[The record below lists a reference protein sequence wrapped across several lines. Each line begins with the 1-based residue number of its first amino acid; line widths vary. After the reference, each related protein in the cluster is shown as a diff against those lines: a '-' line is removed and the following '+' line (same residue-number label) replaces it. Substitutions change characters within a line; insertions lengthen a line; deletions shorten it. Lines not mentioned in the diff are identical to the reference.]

1 MCGICGIVNHKDGD
15 PVSRDLLEK
24 MTAVL
29 AHRGPDSHGIHIGRS
44 AGLGHRRLAVIDRTS
59 LANQPMSNEDGSM
72 WLVFDGEIY
81 NFKSLRQQLEGKH
94 TFRSQSDT
102 EVIVHLYEEYGEDCI
117 EHLRGMFA
125 FALWDSTAEKLL
137 MARDRLGQKFIY
149 YTSGPERLLFASEIK
164 SLLQDDALTRVP
176 NLNALHDYLS
186 LSYTPGGET
195 AFENVYRI
203 PPAHKLVYEK
213 GRLTLSRYW
222 QLSYAAASVRPPDP
236 GQVKEEIIERLRE
249 SVSLRLVSDVPLGA
263 FLSGGIDS
271 STVVALMMQLLDRP
285 VKTFS
290 IGFEEKSHDESHY
303 ARMVSR
309 ALGTEHYEYTLS
321 PDITSI
327 LPEVIAQYDEPL
339 ADPSAIPTYYLAKMA
354 RQHVTV
360 ALNGDGGDENFAGY
374 DRYVKSKVALHY
386 HRLPSPVRRSLTSL
400 FSRLVPGGL
409 AHDNILGRLREFFS
423 AGDMSPAEMY
433 CRWLFIF
440 NRYDKPALY
449 TAEFSSAINT
459 GDSEERIERLIHS
472 SDGKDFIEAA
482 VHADVLTYLPD
493 DLLVKMDRATMA
505 HALESRSPFLD
516 HTFMEYVAA
525 LPAGLKLKGLSRKW
539 ILKKA
544 AGALLPDE
552 IIRRPKRG
560 FGIPVDQWLRTQL
573 KDTVHDILMSRSC
586 RDRGYFKESAVEELL
601 KQHMSGERN
610 RQFHLWNL
618 LVLELWHQ
626 RFIDLPTGG
635 IA

>member
-1 MCGICGIVNHKDGD
+1 MCGICGIMNHKDGG
-15 PVSRDLLEK
+15 PVSRALLEK
-24 MTAVL
+24 MTGVL
-29 AHRGPDSHGIHIGRS
+29 SHRGPDSHGIHIDRA
-44 AGLGHRRLAVIDRTS
+44 AGLGHRRLAIIDRTS
-59 LANQPMSNEDGSM
+59 LGNQPMSNEDGSI

-81 NFKSLRQQLEGKH
+81 NFRSLRQQLEGKH

-102 EVIVHLYEEYGEDCI
+102 EVIIHLYEEYGEDCI

-125 FALWDSTAEKLL
+125 FALWDGTEEKLF

-149 YTSGPERLLFASEIK
+149 YTSGPERFLFASEIK
-164 SLLQDDALTRVP
+164 SLLQDHGLTRVP

-186 LSYTPGGET
+186 LSYAPGAET
-195 AFENVYRI
+195 AFKNIYRI
-203 PPAHKLVYEK
+203 PPAHKLVYQK
-213 GRLTLSRYW
+213 GKLTLSRYW
-222 QLSYAAASVRPPDP
+222 QLSYAAASGRAPGP
-236 GQVKEEIIERLRE
+236 GQVKEEIIEKLTE
-249 SVSLRLVSDVPLGA
+249 SVSLRLMSEVPLGA

-271 STVVALMMQLLDRP
+271 SSVVALMMQLTGRP

-290 IGFEEKSHDESHY
+290 IGFNEKSHDESHY

-321 PDITSI
+321 PYITSI
-327 LPEVIAQYDEPL
+327 LPEVIEQYDEPF

-354 RQHVTV
+354 KQHVTV

-374 DRYVKSKVALHY
+374 DRYVKSKLALYY
-386 HRLPSPVRRSLTSL
+386 HWLPSPLRRSLTFL
-400 FSRLVPGGL
+400 FSRLVPGSL
-409 AHDNILGRLREFFS
+409 PHDNILGRLREFFS
-423 AGDMSPAEMY
+423 AGDMSLAEMY
-433 CRWLFIF
+433 CRWLFFF
-440 NRYDKPALY
+440 NRYDKVNLY
-449 TAEFSSAINT
+449 TDAFSSGIDT
-459 GDSEERIERLIHS
+459 EDTEEMIERLIHS
-472 SDGKDFIEAA
+472 SDGKDFTEAA
-482 VHADVLTYLPD
+482 VHTDVLTYLPG
-493 DLLVKMDRATMA
+493 DLLIKMDRATMA

-525 LPAGLKLKGLSRKW
+525 LPSRFKLQGLSRKW
-539 ILKKA
+539 ILKEA
-544 AGALLPDE
+544 AGTLLPDE

-573 KDTVHDILMSRSC
+573 RDAVYDILMSRSS

-610 RQFHLWNL
+610 WQFHLWNL

-626 RFIDLPTGG
+626 RFIDLPAGSLS
-635 IA
+635 